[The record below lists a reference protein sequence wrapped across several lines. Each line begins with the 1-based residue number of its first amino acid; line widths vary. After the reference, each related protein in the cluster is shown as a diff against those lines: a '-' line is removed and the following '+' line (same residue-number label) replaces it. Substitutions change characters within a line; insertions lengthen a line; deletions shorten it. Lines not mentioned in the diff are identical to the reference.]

1 MFRFGMIRM
10 GSIHILRCGIFPITG
25 GFHRRLAV
33 TRRLHGL
40 HRLDR
45 LYRFHGLHRL
55 YGLHRLHGLHGLYRL
70 HRLYRLYGL
79 YRLHRLYRLHG
90 LYRLHRLYRLYGL
103 HGLYRLHRL
112 YRRYCRLNSLMHNG
126 VITTLSLKDIGV
138 GQRLRSRSQSGVSR
152 SRRRNVIAFVF
163 RGEDTFGD
171 AVPQNFDFAFTEEL
185 GGRRSQFHTGRKIK
199 GGKRRLFINVTQF
212 RFCNDFQFTTPPSY
226 TLKNAVIRLQSHEAI
241 WQSLRPR
248 L

>member
-1 MFRFGMIRM
+1 M
-10 GSIHILRCGIFPITG
+10 GSIHILCRGIFPITG

-33 TRRLHGL
+33 TCGLYRLY
-40 HRLDR
+40 RLNR
-45 LYRFHGLHRL
+45 LYRF
-55 YGLHRLHGLHGLYRL
+55 
-70 HRLYRLYGL
+70 YRLYGL
-79 YRLHRLYRLHG
+79 YRLHRLNG
-90 LYRLHRLYRLYGL
+90 LYRLHRLNGLY
-103 HGLYRLHRL
+103 GLYRLHRLNGLYRLHRLNRLYGLYRLNRLYGL

-126 VITTLSLKDIGV
+126 VITTLSLKDIGI
-138 GQRLRSRSQSGVSR
+138 GQRLRRRSQSGVSR

-163 RGEDTFGD
+163 RGEDTFGNT
-171 AVPQNFDFAFTEEL
+171 VPQNLNFAFAEEL
-185 GGRRSQFHTGRKIK
+185 GGCRSQFHTGRKIK

-241 WQSLRPR
+241 WQSLRPH